1 MKIFTRTLFMAVAL
15 MAFHVSMNAQVDN
28 TFRFVDNK
36 TGNEIPDGGTYTA
49 EAKLIDKF
57 PTVPGL
63 VVSLEALFDISVENT
78 SAHDAYVSAIVTTE
92 SMSSGTLQF
101 CFPKDCET
109 YAPVIETA
117 NGPIAAGASQELHSE
132 WFPEEGK
139 YGTAKFTIQ
148 LRLMALNP
156 LLGTCSFVANG
167 PKITVDCTYDD
178 PAGISDAT
186 MTDTKTETSRY
197 SLDGRK
203 LTSPARGINIVRMAD
218 GTVRKVL
225 TK

>member
-1 MKIFTRTLFMAVAL
+1 MRIFTRTLFLAVAL
-15 MAFHVSMNAQVDN
+15 MAFHVSVNGQVDN

-36 TGNEIPDGGTYTA
+36 TGNEIPDGGTYKVNA
-49 EAKLIDKF
+49 ELIDKI
-57 PTVPGL
+57 PSMPGML
-63 VVSLEALFDISVENT
+63 VSLEAPFDMSVENT
-78 SAHDAYVSAIVTTE
+78 SAQDAYVSAIVVTE
-92 SMSSGTLQF
+92 SMASGTLQF
-101 CFPKDCET
+101 CFPGNCEP
-109 YAPVIETA
+109 YAPVIETG

-132 WFPEEGK
+132 WLPEKGK

-156 LLGTCSFVANG
+156 LLGTYSFVANG